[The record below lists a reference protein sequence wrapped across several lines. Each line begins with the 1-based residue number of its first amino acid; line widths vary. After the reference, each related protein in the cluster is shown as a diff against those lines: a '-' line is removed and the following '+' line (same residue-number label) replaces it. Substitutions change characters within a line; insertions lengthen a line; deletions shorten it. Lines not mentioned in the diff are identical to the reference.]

1 MKLVR
6 FLMKLKNESVTIEL
20 KNGTIITGTI
30 VGVDVRMNTHLTNV
44 KMIIKGKNPVSLEQL
59 TIRGNNLRYFILPE
73 TLPLDNLLVDEGP
86 KKTVQRGA
94 RDGKKG
100 KKAKRN
106 PTRK

>member
-1 MKLVR
+1 
-6 FLMKLKNESVTIEL
+6 
-20 KNGTIITGTI
+20 
-30 VGVDVRMNTHLTNV
+30 
-44 KMIIKGKNPVSLEQL
+44 
-59 TIRGNNLRYFILPE
+59 LRYFILPE